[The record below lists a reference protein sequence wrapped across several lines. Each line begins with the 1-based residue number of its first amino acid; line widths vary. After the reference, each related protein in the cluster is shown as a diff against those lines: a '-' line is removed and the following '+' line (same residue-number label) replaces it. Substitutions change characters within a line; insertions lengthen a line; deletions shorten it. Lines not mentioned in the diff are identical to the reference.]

1 MRSSAKYR
9 HSETSYISRND
20 NFAAMQIDL
29 SVQRWIEA
37 FATLAAYVTP
47 ISFRTIFC
55 PAMIKMYLLPQDEQY
70 YTLSRTLMQIGENAI
85 TVRTKLRHTKLAVLR
100 YLGDAAA

>member
-55 PAMIKMYLLPQDEQY
+55 PTMIKVYLLPQDEQY
-70 YTLSRTLMQIGENAI
+70 YTLSHALMQIAENAI
-85 TVRTKLRHTKLAVLR
+85 TVRMKVCDFQK
-100 YLGDAAA
+100 